1 LRSFIP
7 VNGRN
12 LMGCTEIDRL
22 MREFYTARGRGDL
35 EAVLGLFSA
44 EVGFQI
50 ASARQGSSVAI
61 KANGI
66 SELRPLLAL
75 LIKTFG
81 LVDLTIR
88 SITVDGAQAAVHW
101 SVKVRSRITGS
112 TVATELID
120 IVEVRKGCIVDFNE
134 VFVQR

>member
-1 LRSFIP
+1 
-7 VNGRN
+7 
-12 LMGCTEIDRL
+12 MGCTEIDRM
-22 MREFYTARGRGDL
+22 MRELYTARGCGDL
-35 EAVLGLFSA
+35 EAVMRLFSA

-50 ASARQGSSVAI
+50 ASARQGNSVGI

-88 SITVDGAQAAVHW
+88 SITVDGAQATVHW
-101 SVKVRSRITGS
+101 SVNVRSRITGS
-112 TVATELID
+112 MVATELID
-120 IVEVRKGCIVDFNE
+120 IVELRDGCIVDFKE